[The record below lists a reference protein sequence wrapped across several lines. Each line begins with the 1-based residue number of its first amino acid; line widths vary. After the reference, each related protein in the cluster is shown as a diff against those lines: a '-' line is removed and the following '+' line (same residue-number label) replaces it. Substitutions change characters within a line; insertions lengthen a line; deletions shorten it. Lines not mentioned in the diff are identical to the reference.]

1 MIGKGKVGF
10 WKWVFGK
17 RIILLDI
24 LCIDILLGILCI
36 DILLGILCILLFNI
50 YRWHTNT

>member
-36 DILLGILCILLFNI
+36 LLFNI